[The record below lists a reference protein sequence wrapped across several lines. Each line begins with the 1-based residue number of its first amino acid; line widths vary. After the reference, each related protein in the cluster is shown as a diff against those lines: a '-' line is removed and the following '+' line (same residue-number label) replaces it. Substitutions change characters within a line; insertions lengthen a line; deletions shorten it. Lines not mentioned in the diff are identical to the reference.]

1 MRVVRYC
8 TIDLHTYLLFCRCSE
23 RTGTSNCGIALCTLR
38 RAERTN
44 QRRKGPLE
52 RPKCVR
58 KSNNIRIREEIIPA
72 RTYTHT
78 YMFIFLSSCQFIII
92 PSPSSHTC
100 VSLPYFKSAYTH
112 TYRNGCTSS
121 SESGP
126 PKLSSNTPVFPG
138 ISSLPA
144 YPPFTCTTC
153 SASAFLLPHFS
164 LFFTTAV
171 LFSLLLAPCDVAR
184 ALRCVA
190 AILSRACL
198 CALSATDALME
209 P

>member
-1 MRVVRYC
+1 MSVHHY
-8 TIDLHTYLLFCRCSE
+8 S
-23 RTGTSNCGIALCTLR
+23 
-38 RAERTN
+38 
-44 QRRKGPLE
+44 
-52 RPKCVR
+52 
-58 KSNNIRIREEIIPA
+58 
-72 RTYTHT
+72 
-78 YMFIFLSSCQFIII
+78 
-92 PSPSSHTC
+92 
-100 VSLPYFKSAYTH
+100 VSLFSYVRVSPIFQVSIHTH

-171 LFSLLLAPCDVAR
+171 LFSLLLLAPCDVAR

-190 AILSRACL
+190 AIRSHTRLL
-198 CALSATDALME
+198 VCAQPQT